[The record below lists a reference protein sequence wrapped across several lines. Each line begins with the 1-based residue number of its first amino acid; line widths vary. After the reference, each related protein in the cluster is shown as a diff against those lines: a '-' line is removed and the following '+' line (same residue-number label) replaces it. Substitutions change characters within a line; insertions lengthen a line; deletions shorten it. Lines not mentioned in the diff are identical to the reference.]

1 MKPLLIIF
9 ACVLA
14 FTRVFAQDQK
24 KPMAAHTAS
33 SGHSSLVAV
42 LEPKTRK
49 AWKDYK
55 DRNKQAFAA
64 ILAPGYLA
72 VTNEAEGIFGRDTEL
87 SEMDHFTLAKFDLKN
102 FKVISLGSSS
112 ALVTYN
118 AEYNGTYDKSPV
130 NIKTVYGEVWTKIG
144 NDWKLLWTQETK
156 LK

>member
-1 MKPLLIIF
+1 MKPLLIVF
-9 ACVLA
+9 TCVLA
-14 FTRVFAQDQK
+14 FARVFAQDQK

-33 SGHSSLVAV
+33 AGHSSLAAV

-49 AWKDYK
+49 AWEDYK
-55 DRNKQAFAA
+55 NRNKQAFAA

-72 VTNEAEGIFGRDTEL
+72 VTNEADGIFGADTEL
-87 SEMDHFTLAKFDLKN
+87 SEMDHFTVAKFDLKN
-102 FKVISLGSSS
+102 FKVIPLGSSS

-118 AEYNGTYDKSPV
+118 AEYSGTYDKSPV

-144 NDWKLLWTQETK
+144 NDWKVLWTQETK